1 MRECFEEGILQSYL
15 DNELSPE
22 MSERVAVHL
31 AACSS
36 CADAFAAAS
45 DEALLFSNAFQAEM
59 SLEVPTV
66 KLRQRIDAAIAGTVA
81 SEKRSFKNPKRGLQA
96 WFASL
101 ARQFKLSPRQA
112 LGFASLVAVIAFT
125 ALFAVIRS
133 GNTPTQP
140 AEVARLGGTSD
151 KKPGAVKPTPTPSAG
166 QNPNDE
172 TGHPSNRKPSQP
184 TKPKLR
190 SDPNAVPQPNEL
202 PRYEVAKALPGE
214 RNYLKAIDS
223 LAVEIDSTGETA
235 MKPSLRA
242 EYERNLAVVNQ
253 AIDSTRRM
261 ARLHPRDPDA
271 AAFLYSSYQSKL
283 DLLSAVAEQVRPTIA
298 TR

>member
-22 MSERVAVHL
+22 MSESVAVHL
-31 AACSS
+31 AACST
-36 CADAFAAAS
+36 CAHAFAAAS
-45 DEALLFSNAFQAEM
+45 DEALLLANAFQAEM
-59 SLEVPTV
+59 SLEVPSV
-66 KLRQRIDAAIAGTVA
+66 KLRERIDAAIAGTVA
-81 SEKRSFKNPKRGLQA
+81 SQKRSFGYPKRGLQT
-96 WFASL
+96 WFATL
-101 ARQFKLSPRQA
+101 AGRFNLSPQQA
-112 LGFASLVAVIAFT
+112 FGFASLIAVIAF
-125 ALFAVIRS
+125 AAIFAVIRS
-133 GNTPTQP
+133 GYTPTRP

-151 KKPGAVKPTPTPSAG
+151 KNPGAVLPTPTPSPSR
-166 QNPNDE
+166 NNDE
-172 TGHPSNRKPSQP
+172 TEQPSGAKPGQP
-184 TKPKLR
+184 AKPKRR
-190 SDPNAVPQPNEL
+190 SDPNVVPEPSQL

-214 RNYLKAIDS
+214 RNFLKAIDS
-223 LAVEIDSTGETA
+223 LAVEIDSTGDTA

-253 AIDSTRRM
+253 AIDSTRRV
-261 ARLHPRDPDA
+261 ARLHPGDPDA